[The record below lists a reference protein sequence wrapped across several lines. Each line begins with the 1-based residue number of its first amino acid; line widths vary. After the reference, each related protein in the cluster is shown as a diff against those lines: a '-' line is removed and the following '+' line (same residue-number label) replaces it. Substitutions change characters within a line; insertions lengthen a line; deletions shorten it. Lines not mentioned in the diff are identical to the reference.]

1 MVERLDLRRE
11 LLRFFFLLLRK
22 NSFGG
27 IGYHHCLTLRVGMRV
42 WIRWRAWVRG
52 RDRVRVRVRLKV
64 KAKGKEGNVRQRQGK
79 DL

>member
-1 MVERLDLRRE
+1 
-11 LLRFFFLLLRK
+11 
-22 NSFGG
+22 
-27 IGYHHCLTLRVGMRV
+27 MRV